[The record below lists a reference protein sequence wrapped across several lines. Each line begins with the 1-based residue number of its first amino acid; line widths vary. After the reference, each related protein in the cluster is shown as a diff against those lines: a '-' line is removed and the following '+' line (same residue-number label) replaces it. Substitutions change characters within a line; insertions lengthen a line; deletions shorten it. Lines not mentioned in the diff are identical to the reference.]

1 MSVLRLGREH
11 SVKYKKLKFDISE
24 YYPLFFTLI
33 FVAILFQYPLASL
46 ESIFYDLRVRWDF
59 ETKPSN
65 EIVIVTMDE
74 ESDDYLGDVYPYT
87 YATHSRFL
95 EKLLSSK
102 PQIINFLSRMPEVT
116 GENQSYFNEFKKSLK
131 RFEVMGGKVN
141 FGTEINEQTGEILPP
156 ENLRGFI
163 YALAQI
169 NIDNSTFAKDDVVR
183 RAIFNVS
190 GEESLHLLSANQF
203 RIASGKQPIN
213 IPEVLGAYYNEEA
226 DANFV
231 LIRYAGSP
239 VYSDFKYKTIPYHR
253 VLVGNFS
260 PEIFRNKIVLVG
272 PNYISQRDNFYLTP
286 FNQEEYKSP
295 KLVVHATI
303 IDSFIQNKTI
313 KTIPRVVSNILAFIV
328 GIILSILI
336 SKLKP
341 KDGLIITILVLV
353 SVLLISYLLFVLL
366 GFWLYTAHLVVTI
379 FVVYYI
385 WIPFRA
391 IGEYQRRF
399 AIQEEAKILKKVEKL
414 KQNFL
419 SLMSHDLKT
428 PVAKI
433 AGVADNLYHQNSG
446 SVEIRE
452 KSQLIIDS
460 TKELNKFISSILD
473 LTKIESSNFGLNK
486 TSRDINSIIEIVIK
500 DLTFGA
506 GQKNIA
512 IKKEL
517 SPLYPIEMDSTL
529 ITRVVSN
536 LVENAIKYSGEGA
549 IVSIKTWDDDKWV
562 FVEITDNGAG
572 IPPEEL
578 QNIFEKFYRIKN
590 DANHSIKGTGLGL
603 YLVKYFVEL
612 HGGTI
617 SVESIVAKETKFLV
631 KLVNR

>member
-1 MSVLRLGREH
+1 M
-11 SVKYKKLKFDISE
+11 KIKNFKFDLSD

-33 FVAILFQYPLASL
+33 FVTILFQYPLSSL
-46 ESIFYDLRVRWDF
+46 ESIFYDLKVRWDF
-59 ETKPSN
+59 GIKPTP

-74 ESDDYLGDVYPYT
+74 ESDDYLGDTYPYT

-95 EKLLSSK
+95 QRLLSSQPK
-102 PQIINFLSRMPEVT
+102 IVDYLARMPEVT
-116 GENQSYFNEFKKSLK
+116 KDDETYFENFKNSLK
-131 RFEVMGGKVN
+131 QFDAQGGKIN
-141 FGTEINEQTGEILPP
+141 FGTELDETVGEILPP
-156 ENLRGFI
+156 EGLRDFN
-163 YALAQI
+163 YSLAQI
-169 NIDNSTFAKDDVVR
+169 NIDNSTFSKDDVVR

-190 GEESLHLLSANQF
+190 GEESFHLATANQY
-203 RIASGKQPIN
+203 RLMHGKNALNVPD
-213 IPEVLGAYYNEEA
+213 VLGAYYNDEA

-231 LIRYAGSP
+231 LFRYASSP
-239 VYSDFKYKTIPYHR
+239 IYSEFKYKTIPFHR
-253 VLVGNFS
+253 VLVGNFN
-260 PEIFRNKIVLVG
+260 PDIFRGKIVLIG

-286 FNQEEYKSP
+286 FNQEEYKAP
-295 KLVVHATI
+295 KLIIHANI

-313 KTIPRVVSNILAFIV
+313 KMIPRVVSNILAFV
-328 GIILSILI
+328 LGIILSILI

-341 KDGLIITILVLV
+341 KDGLIITILMLV
-353 SVLLISYLLFVLL
+353 SILVISYLLFVLL
-366 GFWLYTAHLVVTI
+366 GFWLYTAHLVVTV

-433 AGVADNLYHQNSG
+433 AGVADNLYHQNSNNPD
-446 SVEIRE
+446 IRE

-486 TSRDINSIIEIVIK
+486 ISKDVNSIVETVVK
-500 DLTFGA
+500 DLSFSSS
-506 GQKNIA
+506 QKEVIV
-512 IKKEL
+512 KQDL
-517 SPLYPIEMDSTL
+517 SPLYPIQIDVTL
-529 ITRVVSN
+529 ITRVISN
-536 LVENAIKYSGEGA
+536 LVENAIKYSGQGST
-549 IVSIKTWDDDKWV
+549 VSVKTWDDEKWV
-562 FVEITDNGAG
+562 YIEIADNGAG

-578 QNIFEKFYRIKN
+578 SNIFEKFYRIKN

-612 HGGTI
+612 HGGSI
-617 SVESIVAKETKFLV
+617 SVESIVGKETKFLV
-631 KLVNR
+631 KLLNQ

>member
-1 MSVLRLGREH
+1 M
-11 SVKYKKLKFDISE
+11 KFKKIKFDLSE

-33 FVAILFQYPLASL
+33 FITILFQYPLASL
-46 ESIFYDLRVRWDF
+46 ESIFYDLRVRLDF
-59 ETKPSN
+59 GIKPTR
-65 EIVIVTMDE
+65 EIVIVTLDE
-74 ESDDYLGDVYPYT
+74 ESDDYLGDTYPYK
-87 YATHSRFL
+87 YATHTRFL

-102 PQIINFLSRMPEVT
+102 PQIVNFLSKLPEVAAEDKT
-116 GENQSYFNEFKKSLK
+116 YFDEFKKNLNKFKAS
-131 RFEVMGGKVN
+131 GGQVN
-141 FGTEINEQTGEILPP
+141 FGTEIDEKLGEVLPP
-156 ENLRGFI
+156 EGLRDFN
-163 YALAQI
+163 YSLAQL
-169 NIDNSTFAKDDVVR
+169 NIDNNVFSKDDLVR

-190 GEESLHLLSANQF
+190 GEESLHLLTANQY
-203 RIASGKQPIN
+203 RKSIGKSTLNAPD
-213 IPEVLGAYYNEEA
+213 VLGPYYNDEA

-231 LIRYAGSP
+231 LFRYASSP

-260 PEIFRNKIVLVG
+260 PEIFKDKIVLIG

-286 FNQEEYKSP
+286 FNQEEYKAP
-295 KLVVHATI
+295 KLIVHASI
-303 IDSFIQNKTI
+303 IDAFIQNKTI
-313 KTIPRVVSNILAFIV
+313 QMIPRSVSNVLAFIV
-328 GIILSILI
+328 GIILSLLI
-336 SKLKP
+336 SRLKP
-341 KDGLIITILVLV
+341 KDGLIITILMLA
-353 SVLLISYLLFVLL
+353 SILIISYLLFVLL
-366 GFWLYTAHLVVTI
+366 GFWLYSAHLIVTV

-399 AIQEEAKILKKVEKL
+399 AIQEEAKLLKKVEKL

-446 SVEIRE
+446 SADIRE

-486 TSRDINSIIEIVIK
+486 TSKDVNFLVESVIK
-500 DLTFGA
+500 DLTFSA
-506 GQKNIA
+506 EQKDVRIN
-512 IKKEL
+512 KEL
-517 SPLYPIEMDSTL
+517 APLYPIQIDTTL
-529 ITRVVSN
+529 ITRVISN
-536 LVENAIKYSGEGA
+536 LVENAIKYTGKGTA
-549 IVSIKTWDDDKWV
+549 VTIHTWDDNKWV
-562 FVEITDNGAG
+562 YIEITDNGPG
-572 IPPEEL
+572 IPAEEL

-612 HGGTI
+612 HGGSI
-617 SVESIVAKETKFLV
+617 SVTSVVDKETKFLV
-631 KLVNR
+631 KLVNQ

>member
-1 MSVLRLGREH
+1 M
-11 SVKYKKLKFDISE
+11 KFKKFKIDLSD

-33 FVAILFQYPLASL
+33 FVTILFQYPLASL
-46 ESIFYDLRVRWDF
+46 ESIFYDLKTRMDF
-59 ETKPSN
+59 GIKPTP

-74 ESDDYLGDVYPYT
+74 ESDDYLGDTYPYT

-95 EKLLSSK
+95 QKLLSSK
-102 PQIINFLSRMPEVT
+102 PKIINYFSHMPEVT
-116 GENQSYFNEFKKSLK
+116 SDDQPYFNEFKSNLK
-131 RFEVMGGKVN
+131 KFDSEGGKVN
-141 FGTEINEQTGEILPP
+141 FATEVDETIGEILPP
-156 ENLRGFI
+156 EGLREFN
-163 YALAQI
+163 YSLAQL
-169 NIDNSTFAKDDVVR
+169 NIDNNTFAKDDVVR

-190 GEESLHLLSANQF
+190 GEESLHLLTANQY
-203 RIASGKQPIN
+203 RRMIGKSTIN
-213 IPEVLGAYYNEEA
+213 VPDVLGAYYNDEA

-231 LIRYAGSP
+231 LFRYASSP
-239 VYSDFKYKTIPYHR
+239 IYSDFKYKTIPYHR

-260 PEIFRNKIVLVG
+260 PEIFKDKIVLIG

-286 FNQEEYKSP
+286 FNQEEYKAP
-295 KLVVHATI
+295 KLIIHANI

-313 KTIPRVVSNILAFIV
+313 KMIPRMVSNVLAFILGV
-328 GIILSILI
+328 ILSILI
-336 SKLKP
+336 SRLKP
-341 KDGLIITILVLV
+341 KDGLIITILMLV
-353 SVLLISYLLFVLL
+353 SILIVSYLLFVLM
-366 GFWLYTAHLVVTI
+366 GFWLYTAHLVVTV

-433 AGVADNLYHQNSG
+433 AGVADNLYHQNSTNP
-446 SVEIRE
+446 EIRE
-452 KSQLIIDS
+452 KSQLIMDS

-486 TSRDINSIIEIVIK
+486 VSKDVNSLIETVVKELSFSSSQKEVQVKK
-500 DLTFGA
+500 D
-506 GQKNIA
+506 
-512 IKKEL
+512 L
-517 SPLYPIEMDSTL
+517 SPLYPIQIDVTL
-529 ITRVVSN
+529 ITRVISN
-536 LVENAIKYSGEGA
+536 LVENAIKYSGSGS
-549 IVSIKTWDDDKWV
+549 VVQIKTWDDEKWV
-562 FVEITDNGAG
+562 YIEIVDNGAG

-578 QNIFEKFYRIKN
+578 SNIFEKFYRIKN
-590 DANHSIKGTGLGL
+590 DANHAIKGTGLGL

-617 SVESIVAKETKFLV
+617 SVESIVGKETKFLV
-631 KLVNR
+631 KLVNQ

>member
-1 MSVLRLGREH
+1 MKL
-11 SVKYKKLKFDISE
+11 KKLKFDLSD

-33 FVAILFQYPLASL
+33 FVTILFQYPLASL
-46 ESIFYDLRVRWDF
+46 ESIFYDLRVRLDF
-59 ETKPSN
+59 GIKPTQ

-74 ESDDYLGDVYPYT
+74 ESDDYLGDTYPYT

-95 EKLLSSK
+95 QKILSSEPK
-102 PQIINFLSRMPEVT
+102 IINFFARMPEVT
-116 GENQSYFNEFKKSLK
+116 VDDKPYFEDFRKNLLAFDS
-131 RFEVMGGKVN
+131 RGGKVN
-141 FGTEINEQTGEILPP
+141 FGTEIDETVGEILPP
-156 ENLRGFI
+156 EGLRDFN
-163 YALAQI
+163 YSLAQL
-169 NIDNSTFAKDDVVR
+169 NIDNNTFAKDDVVR

-190 GEESLHLLSANQF
+190 GEESVHLLTANQF
-203 RIASGKQPIN
+203 RNMKGKSLIN
-213 IPEVLGAYYNEEA
+213 VPDVLGAYYNDEA

-231 LIRYAGSP
+231 LFRYASSP
-239 VYSDFKYKTIPYHR
+239 IYSDFKYKTIPYHR

-260 PEIFRNKIVLVG
+260 PEIFKNKIVLIG

-286 FNQEEYKSP
+286 FNQEEYKAP
-295 KLVVHATI
+295 KLIVHATI
-303 IDSFIQNKTI
+303 IDAFIQNKTI
-313 KTIPRVVSNILAFIV
+313 KMIPRMVSNVMAFVLGIV
-328 GIILSILI
+328 LSILI
-336 SKLKP
+336 SRLKP
-341 KDGLIITILVLV
+341 KDGLIITILMLV
-353 SVLLISYLLFVLL
+353 AILLISYLLFVLI
-366 GFWLYTAHLVVTI
+366 GFWLYTAHLVVTV

-433 AGVADNLYHQNSG
+433 AGVADNLYHQNQG
-446 SVEIRE
+446 NPEIRE
-452 KSQLIIDS
+452 KSQVIIDS

-486 TSRDINSIIEIVIK
+486 VSKDVNSLIEAVVK
-500 DLTFGA
+500 DLSFSA
-506 GQKNIA
+506 GQKEIM

-517 SPLYPIEMDSTL
+517 APLYPIQIDSTL
-529 ITRVVSN
+529 ITRVISN
-536 LVENAIKYSGEGA
+536 LVENAIKYSGNGSF
-549 IVSIKTWDDDKWV
+549 VHVKTWDDDKWV
-562 FVEITDNGAG
+562 YIEITDNGTG
-572 IPPEEL
+572 IPPEEIS
-578 QNIFEKFYRIKN
+578 NIFEKFYRIKN

-617 SVESIVAKETKFLV
+617 SVESTLGKETKFLV
-631 KLVNR
+631 KLVNQ

>member
-1 MSVLRLGREH
+1 M
-11 SVKYKKLKFDISE
+11 KIKNFKFDLSD

-33 FVAILFQYPLASL
+33 FVTILFQYPLASL
-46 ESIFYDLRVRWDF
+46 ESIFYDLKTRWDF
-59 ETKPSN
+59 GIRPTP

-74 ESDDYLGDVYPYT
+74 ESDDYLGDTYPYT

-95 EKLLSSK
+95 QKLLASSPK
-102 PQIINFLSRMPEVT
+102 IIDYASKMPEVT
-116 GENQSYFNEFKKSLK
+116 SDDQTYFENFKRSLK
-131 RFEVMGGKVN
+131 QFESENGRVN
-141 FGTEINEQTGEILPP
+141 FGTEIDETVGEILPP
-156 ENLRGFI
+156 EGLRDFN
-163 YALAQI
+163 YSLAQI
-169 NIDNSTFAKDDVVR
+169 NIDNNTFAKDDVVR

-190 GEESLHLLSANQF
+190 GEESFHLATANQY
-203 RIASGKQPIN
+203 RTMIGKNIIN
-213 IPEVLGAYYNEEA
+213 IPDVLGAYYNDEA

-231 LIRYAGSP
+231 LFRYASSP
-239 VYSDFKYKTIPYHR
+239 IYSDFKYKTIPFHR
-253 VLVGNFS
+253 VLVGNFN
-260 PEIFRNKIVLVG
+260 PDIFKGKIVLIG

-286 FNQEEYKSP
+286 FNQEEYKAP
-295 KLVVHATI
+295 KLIIHANI

-313 KTIPRVVSNILAFIV
+313 KMIPRVVSNVLAFAL

-341 KDGLIITILVLV
+341 KDGLIITILMLV
-353 SVLLISYLLFVLL
+353 SILLISYLLFVLL
-366 GFWLYTAHLVVTI
+366 GFWLYTAHLVVTV

-433 AGVADNLYHQNSG
+433 AGVADNLYHQNS
-446 SVEIRE
+446 SNPEIRE

-486 TSRDINSIIEIVIK
+486 VSKDVNSIIETVVK
-500 DLTFGA
+500 DLSFSSA
-506 GQKNIA
+506 QKEVVV
-512 IKKEL
+512 KKEL
-517 SPLYPIEMDSTL
+517 SPLYPIQIDVTL
-529 ITRVVSN
+529 ITRVISN
-536 LVENAIKYSGEGA
+536 LVENAIKYSGQGSY
-549 IVSIKTWDDDKWV
+549 VTVKTWDDEKWV
-562 FVEITDNGAG
+562 YIEIADNGAG

-578 QNIFEKFYRIKN
+578 SNIFEKFYRIKN

-617 SVESIVAKETKFLV
+617 SVESVVGKETKFLV
-631 KLVNR
+631 KLVNQ

>member
-1 MSVLRLGREH
+1 M
-11 SVKYKKLKFDISE
+11 KFKKLKFDLSD

-33 FVAILFQYPLASL
+33 FVTILFQYPLASL
-46 ESIFYDLRVRWDF
+46 ESIFYDLRVRLDF
-59 ETKPSN
+59 GIKPTQ

-74 ESDDYLGDVYPYT
+74 ESDDYLGDTYPYT

-95 EKLLSSK
+95 QKLLSSEPK
-102 PQIINFLSRMPEVT
+102 IINFFARMPEVT
-116 GENQSYFNEFKKSLK
+116 IDDKPYFEDFRKNLLAFDS
-131 RFEVMGGKVN
+131 RGGKVN
-141 FGTEINEQTGEILPP
+141 FGTEIDETVGEILPP
-156 ENLRGFI
+156 EGLRDFN
-163 YALAQI
+163 YSLAQL
-169 NIDNSTFAKDDVVR
+169 NIDNNTFAKDDVVR

-190 GEESLHLLSANQF
+190 GEESVHLLTANQF
-203 RIASGKQPIN
+203 RNMKGKSQIN
-213 IPEVLGAYYNEEA
+213 VPDVLGAYYNDEA

-231 LIRYAGSP
+231 LFRYASSP
-239 VYSDFKYKTIPYHR
+239 IYSDFKYKTIPYHR

-260 PEIFRNKIVLVG
+260 PEIFKDKIVLIG

-286 FNQEEYKSP
+286 FNQEEYKAP
-295 KLVVHATI
+295 KLIVHATI
-303 IDSFIQNKTI
+303 IDAFIQNKTI
-313 KTIPRVVSNILAFIV
+313 KMIPRMVSNVMAFV
-328 GIILSILI
+328 LGIILSILI
-336 SKLKP
+336 SRLKP
-341 KDGLIITILVLV
+341 KDGLIITILMLV
-353 SVLLISYLLFVLL
+353 AILLISYLLFVLI
-366 GFWLYTAHLVVTI
+366 GFWLYTAHLVVTV

-433 AGVADNLYHQNSG
+433 AGVADNLYHQNQG
-446 SVEIRE
+446 NPEIRE
-452 KSQLIIDS
+452 KSQVIIDS

-486 TSRDINSIIEIVIK
+486 VSKDVNSLIEAVVK
-500 DLTFGA
+500 DLSFSA
-506 GQKNIA
+506 GQKEIL

-517 SPLYPIEMDSTL
+517 APLYPIQIDSTL
-529 ITRVVSN
+529 ITRVISN
-536 LVENAIKYSGEGA
+536 LVENAIKYSGNGS
-549 IVSIKTWDDDKWV
+549 IVHIKTWDDDKWV
-562 FVEITDNGAG
+562 YIEIIDNGAG
-572 IPPEEL
+572 IPPEEIS
-578 QNIFEKFYRIKN
+578 NIFEKFYRIKN

-617 SVESIVAKETKFLV
+617 SVESTLAKETKFLV
-631 KLVNR
+631 KLVNQ

>member
-1 MSVLRLGREH
+1 M
-11 SVKYKKLKFDISE
+11 KFKKLKFDLSD

-33 FVAILFQYPLASL
+33 FVTILFQYPLASL
-46 ESIFYDLRVRWDF
+46 ESIFYDLRVRLDF
-59 ETKPSN
+59 GIKPTQ

-74 ESDDYLGDVYPYT
+74 ESDDYLGDTYPYT

-95 EKLLSSK
+95 QKLLSSEPK
-102 PQIINFLSRMPEVT
+102 IINFFARMPEVT
-116 GENQSYFNEFKKSLK
+116 IDDKPYFEDFRKNLLAFDS
-131 RFEVMGGKVN
+131 RGGKVN
-141 FGTEINEQTGEILPP
+141 FGTEIDETVGEILPP
-156 ENLRGFI
+156 EGLRDFN
-163 YALAQI
+163 YSLAQL
-169 NIDNSTFAKDDVVR
+169 NIDNNTFAKDDVVR

-190 GEESLHLLSANQF
+190 GEESVHLLTANQF
-203 RIASGKQPIN
+203 RNMKGKSQIN
-213 IPEVLGAYYNEEA
+213 VPDVLGAYYNDEA

-231 LIRYAGSP
+231 LFRYASSP
-239 VYSDFKYKTIPYHR
+239 IYSDFKYKTIPYHR

-260 PEIFRNKIVLVG
+260 PEIFKDKIVLIG

-286 FNQEEYKSP
+286 FNQEEYKAP
-295 KLVVHATI
+295 KLIVHATI
-303 IDSFIQNKTI
+303 IDAFIQNKTI
-313 KTIPRVVSNILAFIV
+313 KMIPRMVSNVMAFV
-328 GIILSILI
+328 LGIILSILI
-336 SKLKP
+336 SRLKP
-341 KDGLIITILVLV
+341 KDGLIITILMLV
-353 SVLLISYLLFVLL
+353 AILLISYFLFVLI
-366 GFWLYTAHLVVTI
+366 GFWLYTAHLVVTV

-433 AGVADNLYHQNSG
+433 AGVADNLYHQNQG
-446 SVEIRE
+446 NPEIRE
-452 KSQLIIDS
+452 KSQVIIDS

-486 TSRDINSIIEIVIK
+486 VSKDVNSLIEAVVK
-500 DLTFGA
+500 DLSFSA
-506 GQKNIA
+506 GQKEIL

-517 SPLYPIEMDSTL
+517 APLYPIQIDSTL
-529 ITRVVSN
+529 ITRVISN
-536 LVENAIKYSGEGA
+536 LVENAIKYSGNGS
-549 IVSIKTWDDDKWV
+549 IVHIKTWDDDKWV
-562 FVEITDNGAG
+562 YIEIIDNGAG
-572 IPPEEL
+572 IPPEEIS
-578 QNIFEKFYRIKN
+578 NIFEKFYRIKN

-617 SVESIVAKETKFLV
+617 SVESTLAKETKFLV
-631 KLVNR
+631 KLVNQ

>member
-1 MSVLRLGREH
+1 M
-11 SVKYKKLKFDISE
+11 KFKKLKFDLSD

-33 FVAILFQYPLASL
+33 FVTILFQYPLASL
-46 ESIFYDLRVRWDF
+46 ESIFYDLRVRLDF
-59 ETKPSN
+59 GIKPTQ

-74 ESDDYLGDVYPYT
+74 ESDDYLGDTYPYT

-95 EKLLSSK
+95 QKLLSSEPK
-102 PQIINFLSRMPEVT
+102 IINFFARMPEVT
-116 GENQSYFNEFKKSLK
+116 IDDKPYFEDFRKNLLAFDSH
-131 RFEVMGGKVN
+131 GGKVN
-141 FGTEINEQTGEILPP
+141 FGTEIDETVGEILPP
-156 ENLRGFI
+156 EGLRDFN
-163 YALAQI
+163 YSLAQL
-169 NIDNSTFAKDDVVR
+169 NIDNNTFAKDDVVR

-190 GEESLHLLSANQF
+190 GEESVHLLTANQF
-203 RIASGKQPIN
+203 RNMKGKTLIN
-213 IPEVLGAYYNEEA
+213 VPDVLGAYYNDEA

-231 LIRYAGSP
+231 LFRYASSP
-239 VYSDFKYKTIPYHR
+239 IYSDFKYKTIPYHR

-260 PEIFRNKIVLVG
+260 PEIFKDKIVLVG

-286 FNQEEYKSP
+286 FNQEEYKAP
-295 KLVVHATI
+295 KLIVHATI
-303 IDSFIQNKTI
+303 IDAFIQNKTI
-313 KTIPRVVSNILAFIV
+313 KMIPRMVSNVMAFV
-328 GIILSILI
+328 LGIILSILI
-336 SKLKP
+336 SRLKP
-341 KDGLIITILVLV
+341 KDGLIITILMLV
-353 SVLLISYLLFVLL
+353 AILLISYLLFVLI
-366 GFWLYTAHLVVTI
+366 GFWLYTAHLVVTV

-433 AGVADNLYHQNSG
+433 AGVADNLYHQNQG
-446 SVEIRE
+446 NPEIRE
-452 KSQLIIDS
+452 KSQVIIDS

-486 TSRDINSIIEIVIK
+486 VSKDVNSLIEAVVK
-500 DLTFGA
+500 DLSFSA
-506 GQKNIA
+506 GQKEIL

-517 SPLYPIEMDSTL
+517 APLYPIQIDSTL
-529 ITRVVSN
+529 ITRVISN
-536 LVENAIKYSGEGA
+536 LVENAIKYSGNGS
-549 IVSIKTWDDDKWV
+549 IVHIKTWDDDKWV
-562 FVEITDNGAG
+562 YIEITDNGAG
-572 IPPEEL
+572 IPPEEIS
-578 QNIFEKFYRIKN
+578 NIFEKFYRIKN

-617 SVESIVAKETKFLV
+617 SVESTLSKETKFLV
-631 KLVNR
+631 KLVNQ

>member
-1 MSVLRLGREH
+1 M
-11 SVKYKKLKFDISE
+11 KLKKFNFDISE

-33 FVAILFQYPLASL
+33 FVTILFQYPLASL
-46 ESIFYDLRVRWDF
+46 ESIFYDLRVRMDF
-59 ETKPSN
+59 GLKPTR

-74 ESDDYLGDVYPYT
+74 ESDDYLGDTYPYT
-87 YATHSRFL
+87 YATHSRFI
-95 EKLLSSK
+95 EKIINSK
-102 PQIINFLSRMPEVT
+102 PEIIDFVFNLPEVLPADQT
-116 GENQSYFNEFKKSLK
+116 YFNTFKNNLK
-131 RFEVMGGKVN
+131 KFTAAGGKIN
-141 FGTEINEQTGEILPP
+141 FGTEINDNNGEVLPP
-156 ENLRGFI
+156 EALREFPN
-163 YALAQI
+163 ALAQL
-169 NIDNSTFAKDDVVR
+169 NIDNNTFAKDDIVR

-190 GEESLHLLSANQF
+190 GEESFHLMTANQF
-203 RIASGKQPIN
+203 RRKHNKNAISVSD
-213 IPEVLGAYYNEEA
+213 VLGAYYNDEA

-231 LIRYAGSP
+231 LFRYASSP
-239 VYSDFKYKTIPYHR
+239 IYSDFKYKTIPFHR

-260 PEIFRNKIVLVG
+260 PEIFKDKIVLIG

-286 FNQEEYKSP
+286 FNQEEYKAP
-295 KLVVHATI
+295 KLIIHAAI
-303 IDSFIQNKTI
+303 IDALIQNKTI
-313 KTIPRVVSNILAFIV
+313 KMIPRIVSNVLAFILGV
-328 GIILSILI
+328 ILSILI

-341 KDGLIITILVLV
+341 KDGLIITILMLM
-353 SVLLISYLLFVLL
+353 SILLISYLLFVLL
-366 GFWLYTAHLVVTI
+366 GFWLYTAHLIVTV

-433 AGVADNLYHQNSG
+433 AGVADNLYHLNAS
-446 SVEIRE
+446 SPEIRE

-486 TSRDINSIIEIVIK
+486 TSKDVNSVIESVVK
-500 DLTFGA
+500 DLNFSA
-506 GQKNIA
+506 SQKDVQ
-512 IKKEL
+512 IKKSL
-517 SPLYPIEMDSTL
+517 APLYPIQIDSTL
-529 ITRVVSN
+529 ITRVISN
-536 LVENAIKYSGEGA
+536 LVENAIKYSGIGS
-549 IVSIKTWDDDKWV
+549 VVQIKTWDDDKWV
-562 FVEITDNGAG
+562 YIEIVDNGAG
-572 IPPEEL
+572 IPGEEL

-617 SVESIVAKETKFLV
+617 SVESILTKETKFLV
-631 KLVNR
+631 KLLNQ